1 VAAEPN
7 EVTEQAA
14 GERPYEAV
22 PPDPPAA
29 KSVTRNRSD
38 RGRLHASQRSM
49 LSRPLL
55 EALSRVGESTRALRS
70 LEGDFR
76 EALKPHGVIANVMF
90 DRMWHCYLR
99 LLLIART
106 EGNAVRPAEESA
118 DNDGATSRILERDVP
133 ILMVTKTLDGQR
145 ISQPSVSQLEQ
156 HLTAIGRYDKHVAR
170 EFFRALGF
178 LLVLRDGGESD
189 LTIGIKSLIGTRKDP
204 HE

>member
-1 VAAEPN
+1 
-7 EVTEQAA
+7 
-14 GERPYEAV
+14 
-22 PPDPPAA
+22 
-29 KSVTRNRSD
+29 
-38 RGRLHASQRSM
+38 M

-70 LEGDFR
+70 LEHDFR
-76 EALKPHGVIANVMF
+76 EALNPCGVIANVMF

-106 EGNAVRPAEESA
+106 EANAVRPAEESA
-118 DNDGATSRILERDVP
+118 DNDGAASRILEKDVP
-133 ILMVTKTLDGQR
+133 VLMVTKTVDGQR
-145 ISQPSVSQLEQ
+145 ISQPSLGQLEQ
-156 HLTAIGRYDKHVAR
+156 YLTAIGRYDKHVAR